1 MDIFPLN
8 YLGATLQD
16 AGGKG
21 LNLTRLIR
29 AGFNVP
35 TGFIISTQAYQNFV
49 TENNLQTL
57 IQEAL
62 ISVDIND
69 PGTLETASNTIRNA
83 FSRGAF
89 PLEFDETLHNL
100 LSEMHES
107 PVAVRSSATTEDLP
121 NFSFAGQQDT
131 YLNITDHQELKNS
144 IVNCWSSLWTA
155 RAIGYRFRNKLED
168 SKASL
173 AVIIQKMLP
182 AEISG
187 IMFTANP
194 VTGLLSETVIDA
206 TFGLGEALVSGQVI
220 PDHYVTNNWD
230 GQIIESSLGTKHIST
245 RCKPGGGVELH
256 DENASLLESLTGLKV
271 KELVSVGQAIQ
282 KEFGY
287 PQDIEWSLVNDDLYI
302 LQSRS
307 ITSLFPLPE
316 ISFSPLIVWFS
327 FGSVQGV
334 VGPMTPLGIDT
345 IQYLF
350 ANAGGI
356 FGVHIKPGELKYMVS
371 SGSRIWVRISN
382 FIRNPI
388 GRHVF
393 GFLLDVIEP
402 SVGQILKQIESEP
415 ALGTGKGKLKFSTL
429 KALLTFALPTIFRFG
444 YNVVYPQKAR
454 KNFDTQIETYLAA
467 SKIAPA
473 DDRFKR
479 LSAIVAFTR
488 DRTANA
494 FRFLLPRF
502 IPIIGPSMAAL
513 NLLIHFAKDTNLALG
528 VTRGLPSNVTT
539 EMDLQL
545 WKTAEDIRKDTISEY
560 ILRSTDPNQLSNLF
574 LRGELPEPAQSSIKL
589 FLEKYGMHGVGEID
603 FGQPRWREDPS
614 SVMYTLQSY
623 ITIDTNLA
631 PDLIFANGQ
640 KTAQETIN
648 LLARMVRKERG
659 GWIKEKLVRAAALRI
674 RILMGARES
683 PKFFAVRTIGIA
695 RQALLEV
702 GQQFVEAGN
711 LINAD
716 DLVFLSLDELDE
728 FSKQGLER
736 NDQSTNWKTLIAN
749 RRADFRYEQNRKQ
762 VPRVLISDGRAIY
775 AGLGAATDTSHLL
788 KGSPVSPGVVE
799 GIVHIVLDP
808 RETQLT
814 HGEILVCPGTD
825 PAWTPLFLMA
835 GGLITEVGG
844 MMTHGSVVAREYGIP
859 AVVGVDQ
866 ATTRLKNGQKI
877 KLDGT
882 TGEIQVAQIDQS
894 D

>member
-8 YLGATLQD
+8 HPEATLQN

-21 LNLTRLIR
+21 LNLARLIR

-49 TENNLQTL
+49 TENNLQQI
-57 IQEAL
+57 IQKAL
-62 ISVDIND
+62 ISVETND
-69 PGTLETASNTIRNA
+69 PSTLETASNTIRNA
-83 FSRGAF
+83 FSHGAV
-89 PLEFDETLHNL
+89 PLQFDEILHNL
-100 LSEMHES
+100 ISELHET

-131 YLNITDHQELKNS
+131 YLNITDHEELKNA

-155 RAIGYRFRNKLED
+155 RAIGYRLRNKLED
-168 SKASL
+168 SKAAL
-173 AVIIQKMLP
+173 AVIIQKMIP

-206 TFGLGEALVSGQVI
+206 TFGLGEALVSGQVV
-220 PDHYVTNNWD
+220 PDHYVANNLD
-230 GQIIESSLGTKHIST
+230 GQIIDSSLGSKHIST
-245 RCKPGGGVELH
+245 RCKPGGGVELY
-256 DENASLLESLTGLKV
+256 DENAAKLETLTRSKV
-271 KELVSVGQAIQ
+271 KELVSIGQAIQ
-282 KEFGY
+282 KEFDY
-287 PQDIEWSLVNDDLYI
+287 PQDIEWSLVKNNLFI

-316 ISFSPLIVWFS
+316 ISISPLIIWFS

-334 VGPMTPLGIDT
+334 LGPMTPLGIDT
-345 IQYLF
+345 ILYLF

-356 FGVHIKPGELKYMVS
+356 FGLKIKPGELKYMVS

-402 SVGQILKQIESEP
+402 SVGQILKQIETEP
-415 ALGTGKGKLKFSTL
+415 TLGTGKGRLKLRTL
-429 KALLTFALPTIFRFG
+429 QALLTFALPTMIRFG
-444 YNVVYPQKAR
+444 YNLLFPQKAR
-454 KNFDTQIETYLAA
+454 TDFDTQIETYLAA

-473 DDRFKR
+473 EDRFKR
-479 LSAIVAFTR
+479 LSAIVTFIR

-513 NLLIHFAKDTNLALG
+513 NLLIHFSKDTNLALG

-545 WKTAEDIRKDTISEY
+545 WKTAADIRKDTISEY
-560 ILRSTDPNQLSNLF
+560 ILRTTDPNQLANLF
-574 LRGELPEPAQSSIKL
+574 LRGELPEPVQSSIKL

-614 SVMYTLQSY
+614 PLMYTLQSY
-623 ITIDTNLA
+623 ITIDAKLA
-631 PDLIFANGQ
+631 PDLIFSNGQ
-640 KTAQETIN
+640 KTAQETIESI
-648 LLARMVRKERG
+648 ARLVRKEPG

-683 PKFFAVRTIGIA
+683 PKFFAIRTIGIA

-711 LINAD
+711 LNTAD

-728 FSKQGLER
+728 FSKQGLEG
-736 NDQSTNWKTLIAN
+736 NDKSINWKILIAN
-749 RRADFRYEQNRKQ
+749 RRADFSYEQNRKQ

-775 AGLGAATDTSHLL
+775 AGLGAATDTNQLL

-808 RETQLT
+808 RETQLK

-859 AVVGVDQ
+859 AVVGVNQ
-866 ATTRLKNGQKI
+866 ATTRLKNGQRI

-882 TGEIQVAQIDQS
+882 TGEIQVGQS
-894 D
+894 DLSD